1 MRRLKNRL
9 KNSSGT
15 SIILSLVS
23 CSDGKGDMENNH
35 SNPIANNSAGRGTQ
49 DGGKTMYSYRDP
61 WCALAKI

>member
-23 CSDGKGDMENNH
+23 CSDRKGDMENNH
-35 SNPIANNSAGRGTQ
+35 SNPNKSAGRGTQ
-49 DGGKTMYSYRDP
+49 DGGKTMYSYRD
-61 WCALAKI
+61 